1 MKYLILLFP
10 WEILLALAVAC
21 AAPGVKT
28 KASWY
33 GEKFRGAMC
42 ADGKTRFDP
51 DKMTCA
57 SWDYP
62 FGTLL
67 EVSYGGR
74 KVRVRVTDRGP
85 AMKYYRKGRKLDLSK
100 AAFGK
105 LEKTEK
111 GIITVKVIKVK

>member
-1 MKYLILLFP
+1 MKYIIPLLV
-10 WEILLALAVAC
+10 LAVAC
-21 AAPGVKT
+21 VTADVKTT

>member
-1 MKYLILLFP
+1 MKYLIPLLV
-10 WEILLALAVAC
+10 LAVAC
-21 AAPGVKT
+21 VTADVKTT

-33 GEKFRGAMC
+33 GEKYRGAMC

-85 AMKYYRKGRKLDLSK
+85 SMKYYRKGRKLDLSK